1 MSWTMFAALGA
12 TVGIAAFVQG
22 AIGIGFALIVAP
34 VLGLVRP
41 DLLPV
46 CLLLLMLPLNLHVAW
61 RERRAIDRAGV
72 GWITAGRLVGTLG
85 GLWVLT
91 ALSAASLN
99 LLIGVATMAAALAA
113 LAAPAFAPKA
123 GSCVAAGLVTGV
135 TETATGVGGPPLAL
149 LYQHRPAANLRATI
163 AVCFFVGEVV
173 SLALLAAAGRLG
185 LDQVLAAALFLP
197 AVAAGSLASRV
208 VHQKL
213 DGGVL
218 RIGVLLFALVSGAFL
233 LLPG

>member
-1 MSWTMFAALGA
+1 MSLSLFAAIGA
-12 TVGIAAFVQG
+12 TIGVAAFVQG

-34 VLGLVRP
+34 VLGFVRP

-46 CLLLLMLPLNLHVAW
+46 CLLVLMLPLNFYVAW
-61 RERRAIDRAGV
+61 RERRAIDRTGV

-85 GLWVLT
+85 GLWILT

-99 LLIGVATMAAALAA
+99 LLIGAATMAAALAA
-113 LAAPAFAPKA
+113 LVAPSFTPQV
-123 GSCVAAGLVTGV
+123 GSCLAAGLVTGV

-163 AVCFFVGEVV
+163 AVCFFVGELV
-173 SLALLAAAGRLG
+173 SLALLAAAGRLA
-185 LDQVLAAALFLP
+185 LEQILLAALFLP

-208 VHQKL
+208 VHRRL
-213 DGGVL
+213 DGGLL
-218 RIGVLLFALVSGAFL
+218 RIGVLLFALVSGAILIF
-233 LLPG
+233 PG